1 MTAMGML
8 ATATEPN
15 ATPLAAMREFV
26 PETAAPQAGI
36 QGTGPTVSPRAP
48 SDLVPVLP
56 DILWCDAAAAA
67 ALPAA
72 VDASLFSACLDSPE
86 KLSVPYKTRVP
97 PVVPP
102 LLQHTQDLPDK
113 RQHLQALQ
121 ATHQLLRIRGVV
133 TRKQSLGRRLC
144 FFDLMQQH
152 TKTTAAAAVTT
163 VDAGAIPAEK
173 RADSDAEFESILPGM
188 ALAHPPAAAEVCP
201 PSVKYAAICC
211 SVCSSDLGG
220 LDVHRCVS
228 RKICLGDFVEAVG
241 LLERKADL
249 SHLSQI
255 KQQLVTRSIGFKVL
269 ALRALRSVE
278 QGAGA
283 AAAAAAAQRVKLQSR
298 LLTHRPEA
306 PSASAE
312 AGIGQATSG
321 TDGEAADEITTALI
335 SRICKMYLVS
345 GSCRRLACPLMH
357 IKDGRMRRHFD
368 ILKAQ
373 RQVRSVQR
381 QLLLPQQHPQV
392 LQPPL
397 PHLPDHVSTVPSSS
411 AITLQCS
418 SCPPPDCR
426 QPEQQIYSPQR
437 IYPRSIRGAVF
448 AEWLISTYGAERL
461 SKGSGVIEVAGG
473 RGELAFELTVK
484 YNVPVT
490 IIDPRCTYT
499 TKSLAVQPQ
508 DARKEWEQLSWG
520 LPECSEEQDATAG
533 IPGVRSTCFRG
544 VLSSAMSSG
553 SRRSLECPLR
563 LSRRQANWMLREKG
577 LKRKEAQEFFVS
589 SVETIPAMF
598 DGTLLSRSPY
608 VREKL
613 LKASAIVGLHPD
625 EATGD
630 LLQTG
635 LIVREIRHRWSH
647 NERSITDSMRS
658 INSIAKTMEEHVQ
671 QQQKR
676 QSEEQKQHGDA
687 SEELPDVALAVV
699 PCCVFSE
706 KFPHRLVPLTAAEAA
721 NVSPAAAAAA
731 AAAVFD
737 TTVGTASL
745 EKEIKDSTAEGQR
758 EAQAHVCNTAGIDT
772 IASEVLAAR
781 GETPAVDAS
790 QLCGNDAEVQP
801 FLVSPSQSCRSG
813 VHLFMA
819 EAESSGQVR
828 VRTYE
833 ELLLWLHL
841 SDPRRRLHQQTLP
854 LVGKNQVVFLPP

>member
-1 MTAMGML
+1 MDL
-8 ATATEPN
+8 
-15 ATPLAAMREFV
+15 
-26 PETAAPQAGI
+26 PQLM
-36 QGTGPTVSPRAP
+36 
-48 SDLVPVLP
+48 DLDKYVLFN
-56 DILWCDAAAAA
+56 
-67 ALPAA
+67 
-72 VDASLFSACLDSPE
+72 ASLFSACLDSPE

-121 ATHQLLRIRGVV
+121 ATYQLLRIRGVV

-173 RADSDAEFESILPGM
+173 RADSDAEFESILLGM

-255 KQQLVTRSIGFKVL
+255 KQQLTVSNKRQL
-269 ALRALRSVE
+269 NE
-278 QGAGA
+278 
-283 AAAAAAAQRVKLQSR
+283 
-298 LLTHRPEA
+298 
-306 PSASAE
+306 
-312 AGIGQATSG
+312 
-321 TDGEAADEITTALI
+321 LI
-335 SRICKMYLVS
+335 R
-345 GSCRRLACPLMH
+345 SCRRLACPLMH

-397 PHLPDHVSTVPSSS
+397 PRLPDHVSTVPSFS
-411 AITLQCS
+411 ALTLQCS

-499 TKSLAVQPQ
+499 PKSLAVQPQ

-635 LIVREIRHRWSH
+635 LIV
-647 NERSITDSMRS
+647 
-658 INSIAKTMEEHVQ
+658 Q
-671 QQQKR
+671 
-676 QSEEQKQHGDA
+676 
-687 SEELPDVALAVV
+687 
-699 PCCVFSE
+699 